1 MPNASTSFFG
11 WVAFLL
17 EKYGMLFLRGTG
29 MTLLIALTG
38 TALGFALGLLV
49 AIIRTIALP
58 EKKKTGSNVGV
69 ILRRGLLR
77 LAQLLMNVYIQVFRG
92 TPMIV
97 QAVVI
102 YYGAQYAGVYMD
114 TTFAA
119 IFIISINTGAYMAE
133 IIRGGIVSVDKGQ
146 FEAAHAIGMTHWQT
160 MTTVVLP
167 QAIRNILPSVGN
179 ELIVN
184 IKDSS
189 VLNVISVSELFFQ
202 AKSAAGTYYRYF
214 EVYFIIAVIY
224 LILTLSV
231 SAILRAVE
239 KKMDGPDNY
248 VIHGSQSDSR
258 ADIKVSVENE
268 KEAVKRWKGEVTCI
282 IGSSGSGKSTLLR
295 CINLLE
301 TPDEGQILYHG
312 EDILSGAVN
321 MPRYHAKVGMVFQQF
336 NLFGNMDVLNNC
348 VTGQMK
354 VLHRTREESVEN
366 AMKYLEKVGMSAYI
380 NAKPRQLSGGQ
391 KQRVAIA
398 RALAMDPEVILFD
411 EPTSALDPEMVGEVL
426 SVMQKLAQE
435 GLTMLVVTHEMGF
448 ARAVASEVVFMD
460 QGVICEHGDPKDVL
474 GAPKTERLKA
484 FLASML

>member
-102 YYGAQYAGVYMD
+102 DDGAQYAGVFMD

-268 KEAVKRWKGEVTCI
+268 KEAVKRWNV
-282 IGSSGSGKSTLLR
+282 
-295 CINLLE
+295 
-301 TPDEGQILYHG
+301 
-312 EDILSGAVN
+312 
-321 MPRYHAKVGMVFQQF
+321 
-336 NLFGNMDVLNNC
+336 
-348 VTGQMK
+348 
-354 VLHRTREESVEN
+354 
-366 AMKYLEKVGMSAYI
+366 
-380 NAKPRQLSGGQ
+380 
-391 KQRVAIA
+391 
-398 RALAMDPEVILFD
+398 
-411 EPTSALDPEMVGEVL
+411 
-426 SVMQKLAQE
+426 
-435 GLTMLVVTHEMGF
+435 
-448 ARAVASEVVFMD
+448 
-460 QGVICEHGDPKDVL
+460 
-474 GAPKTERLKA
+474 
-484 FLASML
+484 

>member
-1 MPNASTSFFG
+1 
-11 WVAFLL
+11 
-17 EKYGMLFLRGTG
+17 
-29 MTLLIALTG
+29 
-38 TALGFALGLLV
+38 
-49 AIIRTIALP
+49 
-58 EKKKTGSNVGV
+58 
-69 ILRRGLLR
+69 
-77 LAQLLMNVYIQVFRG
+77 MNVYIQVFRG

-102 YYGAQYAGVYMD
+102 YYGAQYAGVFMD

-258 ADIKVSVENE
+258 ANIKVSVENE
-268 KEAVKRWKGEVTCI
+268 KEAVKRWNV
-282 IGSSGSGKSTLLR
+282 
-295 CINLLE
+295 
-301 TPDEGQILYHG
+301 
-312 EDILSGAVN
+312 
-321 MPRYHAKVGMVFQQF
+321 
-336 NLFGNMDVLNNC
+336 
-348 VTGQMK
+348 
-354 VLHRTREESVEN
+354 
-366 AMKYLEKVGMSAYI
+366 
-380 NAKPRQLSGGQ
+380 
-391 KQRVAIA
+391 
-398 RALAMDPEVILFD
+398 
-411 EPTSALDPEMVGEVL
+411 
-426 SVMQKLAQE
+426 
-435 GLTMLVVTHEMGF
+435 
-448 ARAVASEVVFMD
+448 
-460 QGVICEHGDPKDVL
+460 
-474 GAPKTERLKA
+474 
-484 FLASML
+484 